1 MIKKNLYKRMLAN
14 AIVVSML
21 ISVSG
26 CGTAEVKTAVAE
38 PGAIESG
45 EIEADALEADEQEL
59 VNILSESMD
68 SDGTFSEKNL
78 KKQGSTETETL
89 KDETVYVFGD
99 AEGNVSDVIVNE
111 WLKNPDGKD
120 VLDDNSSLKD
130 IENVNGYETC
140 EVNGNKVTWQADGAD
155 IVYQGRSED
164 KLPVEVKVSYKL
176 DGKDISAEELAGK
189 SGRVTVRFD
198 YINNSKEGDIYT
210 PFSMATGLVLDSDNF
225 SNVKAVNGK
234 VVSDGDRYI
243 VIGLGMPGLSESL
256 GIDEAEEL
264 IPEYFE
270 MTADTES
277 FNFDMAMTVATTDMF
292 GSEDKIN
299 VSELEDTLD
308 DMASQYS
315 SGMDKLTDGIEE
327 YSNGVVQLGNGI
339 AQLDTGAGQLDSGA
353 GELSKGAAQLDVGAG
368 QLSEGIKTAKNGS
381 DKITSGADSLE
392 KGSAQL
398 ETGITDYTNGVSSAA
413 NGAKQLGKGAESLEA
428 GASQLQGGANSL
440 ENGII
445 NYTEGVNSA
454 YKGADKI
461 SSAINGQIMPGLYN
475 ESAEN
480 PGLVQGISSLDS
492 GLGEMQSQMS
502 GMFSALHEK
511 KNEIEA
517 SAGGTP
523 TEENIENL
531 KYAVKSASDSYSS
544 AYSQVYASVFPEAY
558 QAAIDSGASPT
569 DATASA
575 AAAAAEAAAG
585 NENVIGASQAVNT
598 YSAQLAEY
606 SKAYGADSALG
617 TVLGY
622 EEAVNGGVSQ
632 LKSGAE
638 NLSAGAKQLYSGVG
652 QLAEGANDLSSGLGT
667 LDNNSKALKDGAG
680 KMNEGIGQ
688 LKTGAGQVKGGI
700 NTLNN
705 GLDTLTGNN
714 AKLKTGA
721 KAVKEGAGALK
732 DGSSQVTNGLGQ
744 LSEGA
749 DTLHQGLGTLSSGA
763 DALSEGSAKLYA
775 GTTQLKEG
783 SDKLSA
789 ASPELVDGS
798 KKLDDATNE
807 IMDKLKEKEMD
818 VNTLTKRI
826 NELRQSGYDY
836 QSFGGKSDKMKGSVT
851 FIIKTDGVNSDR

>member
-1 MIKKNLYKRMLAN
+1 MFKKNLYKKMIAT
-14 AIVVSML
+14 AIAASML
-21 ISVSG
+21 ISVAG
-26 CGTAEVKTAVAE
+26 CGTAEVKTETAE
-38 PGAIESG
+38 PGAVGSG
-45 EIEADALEADEQEL
+45 EIEAGALEADEQEL

-68 SDGTFSEKNL
+68 SETSSAKDS
-78 KKQGSTETETL
+78 KKLTGAETETL

-111 WLKNPDGKD
+111 WLKNPEGKD
-120 VLDDNSSLKD
+120 VLTDNSELKD

-140 EVNGNKVTWQADGAD
+140 VQNGNELTWEADGAD
-155 IVYQGRSED
+155 IVYQGRSEA

-176 DGKDISAEELAGK
+176 DGKDISAEDIAGK
-189 SGRVTVRFD
+189 SGKVTVRFD

-243 VIGLGMPGLSESL
+243 VIGLGMPGLTESL
-256 GIDEAEEL
+256 GIDEVEDI

-270 MTADTES
+270 MTADAEN

-292 GSEDKIN
+292 RSEDKIN

-308 DMASQYS
+308 DMASQYGD
-315 SGMDKLTDGIEE
+315 GMDKLTDGIVE
-327 YSNGVVQLGNGI
+327 YTNGVVQLGDGI
-339 AQLDTGAGQLDSGA
+339 DQLSAGAGQLESGA
-353 GELSKGAAQLDVGAG
+353 GELSKGAVQLDAGAG
-368 QLSEGIKTAKNGS
+368 QLSSGIKTAKNGS
-381 DKITSGADSLE
+381 EKITAGANSLAQ
-392 KGSAQL
+392 GSAQL
-398 ETGITDYTNGVSSAA
+398 ETGITEYTNGVSSAA
-413 NGAKQLGKGAESLEA
+413 SGAKQLGTGAEALES

-440 ENGII
+440 VSGI
-445 NYTEGVNSA
+445 NSYTDGVNSA
-454 YKGADKI
+454 HKGADQI
-461 SSAINGQIMPGLYN
+461 SSALNGKIMPGLYN

-480 PGLVQGISSLDS
+480 PGLVQGINSLDS
-492 GLGEMQSQMS
+492 GIGQMQTQMS

-511 KNEIEA
+511 KNAIEA
-517 SAGGTP
+517 NAGGTP

-531 KYAVKSASDSYSS
+531 KYAVKSASDAYSN
-544 AYSQVYASVFPEAY
+544 AYSQVYASVFPQAY

-585 NENVIGASQAVNT
+585 NENVIGASQAVSS

-606 SKAYGADSALG
+606 SKAYGADSAIG

-652 QLAEGANDLSSGLGT
+652 QLAEGANSLSSGLGT
-667 LDNNSKALKDGAG
+667 LDSNSKALKDGAG

-705 GLDTLTGNN
+705 GLDTLAGNN
-714 AKLKTGA
+714 EKLKQGA
-721 KAVKEGAGALK
+721 KSVKEGAGALK

-763 DALSEGSAKLYA
+763 ATLSDGSSKLYA

-798 KKLDDATNE
+798 KKLDDATDE
-807 IMDKLKEKEMD
+807 ILKKLDEKETD
-818 VNTLTKRI
+818 LDTLTKRV

-836 QSFGGKSDKMKGSVT
+836 QSFGGKSDKVKGSVT
-851 FIIKTDGVNSDR
+851 FIIKTDGVNTDNE